1 MNVTLYGNRF
11 FANVTRVRYGHT
23 ILELALIHWSVSY
36 NNKRGNLTQ
45 KHREKATWWWKQ
57 KLKVHSSKP
66 RTAKLSTN
74 FQNLEEAKKD
84 PLLQASERTQL
95 CQYFHFKLPA
105 SQNLERINFCS
116 LKSLVSFSVPR
127 KLIQV
132 SWNMLYWRVYS
143 IYKWHRSVF
152 WIRKMDSRLTYTTNY
167 CSFR

>member
-1 MNVTLYGNRF
+1 MMKADIER
-11 FANVTRVRYGHT
+11 
-23 ILELALIHWSVSY
+23 
-36 NNKRGNLTQ
+36 TQ
-45 KHREKATWWWKQ
+45 QQTEDCQ
-57 KLKVHSSKP
+57 
-66 RTAKLSTN
+66 KLSTN

-132 SWNMLYWRVYS
+132 S
-143 IYKWHRSVF
+143 
-152 WIRKMDSRLTYTTNY
+152 
-167 CSFR
+167 